1 MPQIDFYI
9 LHTPVRLERDRLA
22 CRLVDK
28 AWHQGYR
35 VYIHTPSL
43 IQAKQLDD
51 LLWTFKDTSFL
62 PHDIYPDVLSSSAPI
77 RIGYTDQLCETMEV
91 LVNLTVTVPAFFAQA
106 KRIAEIV
113 DDTAMAR
120 ETGRDRYRFY
130 QKTVDNVLK
139 VHEIYR

>member
-9 LHTPVRLERDRLA
+9 LHTTIRQERDRLA
-22 CRLVDK
+22 CQLVDK

-35 VYIHTPSL
+35 IYIHTHSL

-62 PHDIYPDVLSSSAPI
+62 PHDIYPEVLSSTAPI
-77 RIGYTDQLCETMEV
+77 RIGYTDQLCEQMEV
-91 LVNLTVTVPAFFAQA
+91 LINLTATVPPFFALV

-113 DDTAMAR
+113 DDTPIAR
-120 ETGRDRYRFY
+120 ETGRDRYRCY
-130 QKTVDNVLK
+130 QKTADNVLK
-139 VHEIYR
+139 IHEIYR

>member
-9 LHTPVRLERDRLA
+9 LHTPVRPEKDRLA

-91 LVNLTVTVPAFFAQA
+91 LINLTVTVPSFFAQA

-113 DDTAMAR
+113 DDTAIAR
-120 ETGRDRYRFY
+120 ESGRDRYRFY
-130 QKTVDNVLK
+130 QKTADNVLK

>member
-9 LHTPVRLERDRLA
+9 LHTTVRRERDRLA
-22 CRLVDK
+22 CQLVDK

-35 VYIHTPSL
+35 TYIHTHSL

-62 PHDIYPDVLSSSAPI
+62 PHDIYPDVLSSTAPI
-77 RIGYTDQLCETMEV
+77 RIGYTDQLCEQMEV
-91 LVNLTVTVPAFFAQA
+91 LINLTATVPPLFARV

-113 DDTAMAR
+113 EDTPIAR
-120 ETGRDRYRFY
+120 EAGRDRYRCY
-130 QKTVDNVLK
+130 QQAADNILK